1 MIKIVKNVTKN
12 VQLFFIK
19 CCCSNW
25 LQLVICG
32 LMFLYIY
39 YNKGI
44 TGIISLIIRH
54 KSKLNL
60 LNFLYV
66 ELRNFQLI
74 ISKKQMLNWLF
85 LQVFN
90 TL

>member
-1 MIKIVKNVTKN
+1 M
-12 VQLFFIK
+12 
-19 CCCSNW
+19 
-25 LQLVICG
+25 
-32 LMFLYIY
+32 YIY
-39 YNKGI
+39 YNKG
-44 TGIISLIIRH
+44 TTVIISLIIRH

>member
-1 MIKIVKNVTKN
+1 M
-12 VQLFFIK
+12 
-19 CCCSNW
+19 
-25 LQLVICG
+25 
-32 LMFLYIY
+32 YIY

-74 ISKKQMLNWLF
+74 ISKK
-85 LQVFN
+85 
-90 TL
+90 TRA

>member
-1 MIKIVKNVTKN
+1 MLLLNYT
-12 VQLFFIK
+12 QLI
-19 CCCSNW
+19 
-25 LQLVICG
+25 ICE

-39 YNKGI
+39 YNKG
-44 TGIISLIIRH
+44 TTVIISLIIRH

-74 ISKKQMLNWLF
+74 ISKKTNA
-85 LQVFN
+85 
-90 TL
+90 